1 MADTHELYSFFVND
15 VGHIRMTQAPDKEY
29 VYHCTNNDRF
39 NEVRREAMQGRSAR
53 VASDIGLHDTECSR
67 QETQKRLSAL
77 GINPIYLPEFTTT
90 KPNGPHVPI
99 LAPSPEVLKTRKRII
114 VVVNDAIQDLGI
126 LAYRQMQR
134 ELGLNGGSVVNF
146 VKTLIMRSAAGE
158 ATGAAAD
165 KYENIYEDG
174 FQLEDDS
181 DTPALVVLNTGQLLY
196 SHKFNKAM
204 TIRSWSAMPRRSV
217 AHDMIRIHDAEN
229 RVEGHHSPKEHIK
242 SVFESVLFN
251 PDRVAPDAELYV
263 IAIEGGTDYLLT
275 LLGEDCK

>member
-1 MADTHELYSFFVND
+1 
-15 VGHIRMTQAPDKEY
+15 MTQAPDKEY
-29 VYHCTNNDRF
+29 VFHSTNNERF

-53 VASDIGLHDTECSR
+53 VVSDIGLRDTECSR

-90 KPNGPHVPI
+90 KP
-99 LAPSPEVLKTRKRII
+99 EVLKTRKRII

-126 LAYRQMQR
+126 LAYRQIQR

-146 VKTLIMRSAAGE
+146 VKTLIMRSCAGE
-158 ATGAAAD
+158 ATSAAAD

-181 DTPALVVLNTGQLLY
+181 DTPALVVSNTGQLLY
-196 SHKFNKAM
+196 SHKYNKVM
-204 TIRSWSAMPRRSV
+204 TMRSWSALPRRSV
-217 AHDMIRIHDAEN
+217 AHDMIRIHDIEN
-229 RVEGHHSPKEHIK
+229 RVEGHRNPKEHIK
-242 SVFESVLFN
+242 SVFENVICNS
-251 PDRVAPDAELYV
+251 DRVSPDAEVYV
-263 IAIEGGTDYLLT
+263 IAIEGGTDYFLT